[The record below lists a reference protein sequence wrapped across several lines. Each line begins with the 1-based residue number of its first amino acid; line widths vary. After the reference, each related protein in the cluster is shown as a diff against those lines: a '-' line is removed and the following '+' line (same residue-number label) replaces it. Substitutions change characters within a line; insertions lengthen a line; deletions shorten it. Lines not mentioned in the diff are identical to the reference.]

1 MGVFFLSNVECQ
13 NSSIANDTR
22 LAIDEPGRRRYRA
35 LIFFVI
41 SLSYVISYFH
51 RSSTAVIGPVLM
63 EDLKISSTDLGI
75 VGSMYF
81 WAYAIACIPSGLLT
95 DAIGARKTIAVF
107 LCVAAGGTLL
117 LASAGSVSLLSVGRF
132 CIGLGVSAVY
142 IAAMKIFSDWYKK
155 DELATCSGAL
165 LAVGNVGALLSTAPL
180 VLLIAQ
186 FGWRDT
192 FAGMGWYTLI
202 MGGVS
207 YLLIRN
213 TPGELGFRPVSEE
226 AGASTEN
233 PTIFEALGAL
243 LTNRNFCLLSLLSFM
258 YYGTFMGVGALWA
271 GPYLQDVYGLS
282 RQASAAVI
290 MFFPIGMTIGCP
302 LSGYLSDK
310 ILRSRRRVLLY
321 GCILHLLAYIP
332 FILFTGSM
340 PTGVLYLLFLYFGI
354 SGGFFVSCFACA
366 KEISHP
372 AFAGTSIGALNM
384 LLAFGAAFFQYVL
397 GWILA
402 LCGKTAG
409 GSYGEDA
416 YRMVFVAAAA
426 GLMVG
431 VASIYRFRERKV
443 L

>member
-1 MGVFFLSNVECQ
+1 MECQ
-13 NSSIANDTR
+13 NSSIANDTKWGTCER
-22 LAIDEPGRRRYRA
+22 AMRRYRA
-35 LIFFVI
+35 LIFIVI
-41 SLSYVISYFH
+41 SLSYIISYFH

-81 WAYAIACIPSGLLT
+81 WAYALACIPSGLLT

-117 LASAGSVSLLSVGRF
+117 FAAADSVALLGGGRF

-186 FGWRDT
+186 FGWRET
-192 FAGMGWYTLI
+192 FVGMGWYTLV

-213 TPGELGFRPVSEE
+213 TPSELGFSPVPQDIAVESERPTV
-226 AGASTEN
+226 
-233 PTIFEALGAL
+233 FKALGTL

-282 RQASAAVI
+282 RQAAAAVL

-310 ILRSRRRVLLY
+310 VLRSRRSVLLY
-321 GCILHLLAYIP
+321 GCVLHLLAYIP
-332 FILFTGSM
+332 FILFTSSM

-402 LCGKTAG
+402 LCGKTDG
-409 GSYGEDA
+409 GSYGADA

-426 GLMVG
+426 GLIIGAV
-431 VASIYRFRERKV
+431 SIYMFRERKI